1 MNRIEYI
8 RQEEKKYHDL
18 CYEQYKLFETGSWL
32 YKPVKTVMDLIDH
45 FEGQKNLQ
53 VLDLGS
59 GVGRNSIPIAQKI
72 KNASGT
78 VTCVDLLDSALT
90 KLQTYSIE
98 YDVIKNIK
106 TEQAAIENYYIVP
119 NTYDYIVA
127 VSSLEHV
134 QSEEDLTNVLH
145 SMKEGTKTGGINCF
159 IINSNIQEID
169 LHTNEELDALIEI
182 NLPTDD
188 MINLLKSI
196 YKDWNEIKIEIKELV
211 YDIFRDERHIQLKTN
226 AITFVFQ
233 NNHII
238 KV

>member
-1 MNRIEYI
+1 MNRINYI
-8 RQEEKKYHDL
+8 RHEEKKYHDL

-32 YKPVKTVMDLIDH
+32 YKPVKTVIDLTDY
-45 FEGQKNLQ
+45 FEGQNNLQ

-90 KLQTYSIE
+90 KLQTYSKE
-98 YDVIKNIK
+98 HDVFEVIK
-106 TEQAAIENYYIVP
+106 TEKAAIENYYIKP

-134 QSEEDLTNVLH
+134 KSEEDLTNVLH
-145 SMKEGTKTGGINCF
+145 FMKKGTKAGGINCF
-159 IINSNIQEID
+159 IINSNIQEMD
-169 LHTNEELDALIEI
+169 LHTKEELDALIEI
-182 NLPTDD
+182 NLPTED
-188 MINLLKSI
+188 MIYLLKSI
-196 YKDWNEIKIEIKELV
+196 YKEWKEIKVEVKELV
-211 YDIFRDERHIQLKTN
+211 YDIVRDERHIQLNTN

-233 NNHII
+233 
-238 KV
+238 K

>member
-1 MNRIEYI
+1 MNRIDYI
-8 RQEEKKYHDL
+8 RNEERKYHDL

-32 YKPVKTVMDLIDH
+32 YKPVKTVLDLMDY
-45 FEGQKNLQ
+45 FEGQTNLQ

-90 KLQTYSIE
+90 KLQTYSKE
-98 YDVIKNIK
+98 HDVFEVIK
-106 TEQAAIENYYIVP
+106 TEQAAIENYYIAP
-119 NTYDYIVA
+119 NTYNYIVA

-134 QSEEDLTNVLH
+134 QSEEDFKKVLH
-145 SMKEGTKTGGINCF
+145 SMKKGTKIGGINCF

-169 LHTNEELDALIEI
+169 LHTNEELVALIEI
-182 NLPTDD
+182 SLPTED
-188 MINLLKSI
+188 MLHLLKSI
-196 YKDWNEIKIEIKELV
+196 YKEWQEIEIEIKELAYNIV
-211 YDIFRDERHIQLKTN
+211 RNERHIQLKTN

-233 NNHII
+233 
-238 KV
+238 K

>member
-18 CYEQYKLFETGSWL
+18 CYEQYKLFKTGSWL

-90 KLQTYSIE
+90 KLQTYSKE

-134 QSEEDLTNVLH
+134 KSEEDLTNVLH
-145 SMKEGTKTGGINCF
+145 SMKKGTKTGGINCL

-188 MINLLKSI
+188 MIHLLKSI
-196 YKDWNEIKIEIKELV
+196 YKEWLEIKIEIKELA
-211 YDIFRDERHIQLKTN
+211 YDIVRNKRHIQLKTN
-226 AITFVFQ
+226 AITFVVQ
-233 NNHII
+233 
-238 KV
+238 K